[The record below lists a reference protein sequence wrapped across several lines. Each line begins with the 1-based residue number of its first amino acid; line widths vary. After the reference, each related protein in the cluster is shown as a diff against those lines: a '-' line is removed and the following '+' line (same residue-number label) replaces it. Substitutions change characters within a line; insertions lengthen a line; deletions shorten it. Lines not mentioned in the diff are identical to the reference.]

1 MGGHWYTVPLPTITI
16 ERSPVDEGFHIGLIL
31 TLTAKAEYNPAV
43 DFINDTQVS
52 SYWTTPRTANV
63 TNVTL
68 IMSHHLSFTT
78 HVTVNFQNT
87 NKDSGL
93 YTVWF
98 LIYSTLYSTMSNQF
112 QSRNITVE
120 SKL

>member
-1 MGGHWYTVPLPTITI
+1 M
-16 ERSPVDEGFHIGLIL
+16 DEGFHIGLLL
-31 TLTAKAEYNPAV
+31 TLTAKAEFSPAV
-43 DFINDTQVS
+43 DFINDTRVS

-68 IMSHHLSFTT
+68 KMSHNISFATN
-78 HVTVNFQNT
+78 VTVNFQNMT
-87 NKDSGL
+87 KDSGL

-98 LIYSTLYSTMSNQF
+98 LIYSTLYSTMRNYS